1 MVILFHNITALL
13 IFDQINVDLV
23 RIRPLFQKH
32 FKILKP
38 LNSRLKKNH
47 FISTLRKKYES
58 CHWGFQKV
66 NFCPF

>member
-32 FKILKP
+32 FKILATSN
-38 LNSRLKKNH
+38 L
-47 FISTLRKKYES
+47 
-58 CHWGFQKV
+58 
-66 NFCPF
+66 